1 MKTLSSPHIL
11 PYKILVGF
19 SLYRWCFAS
28 SSTTIPLLQTQLL
41 MENLKR
47 NKGGRKK
54 LLGKQNK
61 NGDAFRDVLQ
71 GKLAAS
77 G

>member
-1 MKTLSSPHIL
+1 MVFCFLFN
-11 PYKILVGF
+11 YD
-19 SLYRWCFAS
+19 SLAS
-28 SSTTIPLLQTQLL
+28 DTAFDGKL
-41 MENLKR
+41 EKEKR
-47 NKGGRKK
+47 RAKK